1 MMCPIW
7 IVDSRLRLFHAYAR
21 WKGDPTHA
29 NKRGVR
35 YRYYVSHAILQ
46 NCKAEAGSIGRLP
59 APEIESLV
67 CDSVR
72 SHLAAMG
79 EAESA
84 TALADRELIERHVAH
99 VIVKPETLEVC
110 LVPNLRSQP
119 MAGDKEERNC
129 QKDRTDE
136 QTAHA
141 QEKEHGLLKRRV
153 LILPTGAMASR
164 TSRLMKRFI
173 SARGLAIP
181 RICQPPAR

>member
-1 MMCPIW
+1 MRFCRI
-7 IVDSRLRLFHAYAR
+7 AR
-21 WKGDPTHA
+21 
-29 NKRGVR
+29 V
-35 YRYYVSHAILQ
+35 
-46 NCKAEAGSIGRLP
+46 P
-59 APEIESLV
+59 APEIETLV
-67 CDSVR
+67 CEGVR
-72 SHLAAMG
+72 RHLAPPRG
-79 EAESA
+79 VELSA
-84 TALADRELIERHVAH
+84 AHADRELIERHVAH

-136 QTAHA
+136 QTAHS